1 MDGRYWQVN
10 IKQIII
16 LILWKIT
23 YNNIYNKYQLIYR
36 FAKENVLRVL
46 IGNKNDL
53 DSKRVVQE
61 EEGRDL
67 GKLLNPLI

>member
-1 MDGRYWQVN
+1 LDGRYWQVN